1 MKNIYFFFL
10 MLSLLTSCNNVD
22 SRLTGDPTEK
32 KIKKQVIRIAESHVR
47 DQMKDARKTI
57 TKDGLIL
64 FSDGEMKCL
73 IDPVNILIGEI
84 DEDAYKDAIVTIFTF
99 VGQRLPLKEH
109 LILLNKNGKLS
120 ISKELTGEMK
130 FLKITDRT
138 IFIETSHMAPD
149 SPFADCPICKEIK
162 KYKFI
167 AGDTVRIK

>member
-32 KIKKQVIRIAESHVR
+32 KIKKQVIRIAESRVR

-73 IDPVNILIGEI
+73 IDPVYILIGEI

-99 VGQRLPLKEH
+99 VGQRLRLKEH

-120 ISKELTGEMK
+120 ISKEFTGEMK

-149 SPFADCPICKEIK
+149 SPFADCQICKEIK

-167 AGDTVRIK
+167 TGDTVRIK